1 MAEIW
6 ELIKNFALESG
17 IAKFFVEGGW
27 KNLIMIVLACVLL
40 FLAIKKGFE
49 PYLLL
54 PIAFGMLLVNLP
66 GVKDE
71 VFKEVVDATTGEKS
85 YEGLIG
91 YLYYGVKLGIYPCL
105 IFL

>member
-40 FLAIKKGFE
+40 FLAIKKGFDDPKVSRE
-49 PYLLL
+49 ARRSKNSKKNSYNKYDFYFRFNIDPWPKWFSLCEICL
-54 PIAFGMLLVNLP
+54 
-66 GVKDE
+66 
-71 VFKEVVDATTGEKS
+71 TTS
-85 YEGLIG
+85 R
-91 YLYYGVKLGIYPCL
+91 
-105 IFL
+105 

>member
-1 MAEIW
+1 MNFFEMIW
-6 ELIKNFALESG
+6 NFLQTTGFFGFVQHGVFQWQNLVMILLALVLI
-17 IAKFFVEGGW
+17 
-27 KNLIMIVLACVLL
+27 

-71 VFKEVVDATTGEKS
+71 VFKEAVNYTMNYNGQILTFDN
-85 YEGLIG
+85 LIMIS
-91 YLYYGVKLGIYPCL
+91 KLSSLAIM
-105 IFL
+105 FL